1 MTGVEL
7 VTAALA
13 AGASAGLTDT
23 ASSAVRDAYG
33 TLREA
38 VRRRVSA
45 PGEEALDAGP
55 AEPEAWEARL
65 REELTASGADL
76 DQELLAAAEALLA
89 LVGPRGRYRSGPRGR
104 YQVDARGAKG
114 VQVGDHSTQT
124 ITFN

>member
-7 VTAALA
+7 VVAALA

-33 TLREA
+33 ALREA
-38 VRRRVSA
+38 VRHRLSA
-45 PGEEALDAGP
+45 RGVEVLDDEEA
-55 AEPEAWEARL
+55 EPDVREARL
-65 REELTASGADL
+65 REELTASGVDR
-76 DQELLAAAEALLA
+76 DRELLAAAENLWV
-89 LVGPRGRYRSGPRGR
+89 LVRPGST

-124 ITFN
+124 NTFH